1 MKTLLFI
8 ARRFVFGTREKTIKT
23 MIRITAVSILIG
35 SCALALVAA
44 VMNGFEEGTRKAI
57 QGIHPDL
64 IISNADAPLNYA
76 KINEVMK
83 KEFPKTIVSSSPY
96 AQESALIKASDS
108 KTIAQIVTVTGL
120 DPQAEQN
127 TTKLAS
133 MIKKPID
140 GNLMLLNQ
148 KDVVIIGEALA
159 LMLCVKVGDEIDLM
173 HAPELAGGTTF
184 SVEQGRVRVAGI
196 FKTGIDDV
204 DARVVFC
211 SLPTFKTIFGHENIT
226 TIGITLAP
234 HVPDCTLQKQ
244 LHERFT
250 LDVLSWKELY
260 PALLSALTLEKYA
273 MFFILALILLVAS
286 MNIAS
291 LLFMLITQKK
301 MEIGVLKTMGLTE
314 AEITRI
320 FMLIGVGLAVSSS
333 VVGLGVAGIASFLLN
348 HFKLISLPDVYYVSH
363 LPAAMTIEILGAVLL
378 VVIILSI
385 AASYLATRGLRSLET
400 SSVLRQTE

>member
-23 MIRITAVSILIG
+23 MIRITAISILIG

-44 VMNGFEEGTRKAI
+44 VMNGFEQGTRKAI

-64 IISNADAPLNYA
+64 IITSSDAPLNYK
-76 KINEVMK
+76 KIDDVIK
-83 KEFPKTIVSSSPY
+83 KEFSTTIASTSPY
-96 AQESALIKASDS
+96 AQESALIKAADA

-120 DPQAEQN
+120 DPLAEQR

-133 MIKKPID
+133 MIKQPL
-140 GNLMLLNQ
+140 GGTLELLNAH
-148 KDVVIIGEALA
+148 DGVFIGTALA
-159 LMLCVKVGDEIDLM
+159 MMLDAHVGDEIILM
-173 HAPELAGGTTF
+173 HAPELTSASTF
-184 SVEQGRVRVAGI
+184 SVEQSTVKVAGI
-196 FKTGIDDV
+196 FKTGIDDI

-211 SLPTFKTIFGHENIT
+211 SLPTFKNVFGHENIA
-226 TIGITLAP
+226 TIGATLTP
-234 HVPDCTLQKQ
+234 HVADCTVQKE
-244 LHERFT
+244 LHDRFK

-301 MEIGVLKTMGLTE
+301 MEIGVLKTMGLTDK
-314 AEITRI
+314 EITRI
-320 FMLIGVGLAVSSS
+320 FMMIGVGLAVSSS
-333 VVGLGVAGIASFLLN
+333 IIGLGLASVASFVIN
-348 HFKLISLPDVYYVSH
+348 RFHIISLPDVYYVSH
-363 LPAAMTIEILGAVLL
+363 LPATMTVSIVGAVLL
-378 VVIILSI
+378 VVVLLSV

-400 SSVLRQTE
+400 SSVLKQTE

>member
-1 MKTLLFI
+1 MKTLFFI

-23 MIRITAVSILIG
+23 MIRITVISILIG

-44 VMNGFEEGTRKAI
+44 VMNGFEQGTRKAI

-64 IISNADAPLNYA
+64 IISNADAPLNYT

-83 KEFPKTIVSSSPY
+83 KEFSTTVMSTSPY
-96 AQESALIKASDS
+96 AQESALIKAADA

-133 MIKKPID
+133 MIKQPVE
-140 GNLMLLNQ
+140 GNLALLNQ
-148 KDVVIIGEALA
+148 ADTVIIGEALA
-159 LMLCVKVGDEIDLM
+159 SMLCATVGDEIVLM
-173 HAPELAGGTTF
+173 HAPELSGKSTF
-184 SVEQGRVRVAGI
+184 SVEQATVKIAGI
-196 FKTGIDDV
+196 FKTGIDDI
-204 DARVVFC
+204 DARIVFC
-211 SLPTFKTIFGHENIT
+211 SLPTFKIIFGHEHIT

-234 HVPDCTLQKQ
+234 YVPDCTVQKN
-244 LHERFT
+244 LHERFE

-301 MEIGVLKTMGLTE
+301 MEIGVLKTVGLTE

-333 VVGLGVAGIASFLLN
+333 VIGLGVAGIASFLLN

-378 VVIILSI
+378 VVVILSI